1 MTKTKE
7 LGVAGGGGVEEINK
21 SLTLTKVTFKQHGRK
36 SHTSVQAHNQ
46 QVNTH
51 PANAG
56 QLSAKNSPTNVLV
69 FVVCEVG
76 CSRELLL
83 PVVFPLLGTIVF
95 TAIQLFA
102 ADCFCRR

>member
-1 MTKTKE
+1 M
-7 LGVAGGGGVEEINK
+7 GGRNKQVTDLNK
-21 SLTLTKVTFKQHGRK
+21 SNI
-36 SHTSVQAHNQ
+36 QAARQEVPHISTGTQ
-46 QVNTH
+46 PTGKYTH

-56 QLSAKNSPTNVLV
+56 QRSAKNSPTNVLI

-102 ADCFCRR
+102 ADRFCRR